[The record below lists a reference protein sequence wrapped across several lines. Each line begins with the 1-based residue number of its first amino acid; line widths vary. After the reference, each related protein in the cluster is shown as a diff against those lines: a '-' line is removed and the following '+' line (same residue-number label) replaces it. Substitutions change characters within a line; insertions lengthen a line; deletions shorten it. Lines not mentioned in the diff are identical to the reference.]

1 MPDFTVESEEAVM
14 IAAIYARKSTDQ
26 SDVSDAEK
34 SVTRQISLAKAFAAE
49 KGWQVIEEYMDEGI
63 SGQESAK
70 LVNRARMLADATQGK
85 FSVVIVRDYDRISR
99 DDREGPSFVYMLRD
113 AGVEVW
119 EYVSRAPIKVD
130 RAMDRTML
138 NMKAGFAAHEAEA
151 ASDRTR
157 EQKRAKASLG
167 EIADGR
173 VLGYR
178 TVGEAKARRREIDPA
193 PAEIVRRIFTL
204 CAEGKGLLKIAKT
217 LNAEGVKNPT
227 GQIRKIAD
235 ADGRVIV
242 KKTNADLWATTGIR
256 EVLHRDLYRGV
267 VVYGRTRNLRRLG
280 PQGGKRTK
288 IAAEALTVERPELR
302 IVSDELWNTVRERL
316 VKTRAA
322 YERRNNGQLCSK
334 PESGLESKYLLS
346 GFLRCG
352 VCQGAMMINK
362 RTSKRGRPQLV
373 YVCATHRTRGD
384 AACGVKEALAVTD
397 VDTAVV
403 RGLREVLTPERLET
417 VIREY
422 VAEYAAGQSQADGQR
437 SAVLADL
444 ARLDNELTNLNAALA
459 RFGAD
464 VPASVLDGIKAR
476 NVERRNLGAKL
487 EHLDGMAKAAD
498 RVTPEAFATGLR
510 VILKDWNTLMKAD
523 PASGRRA
530 LRDVQVGAIFVT
542 RTPAGAW
549 RYKIT
554 GGLSKILSGLFFNV
568 TIRTDCEGDPFLD
581 AGPVTFTDDDIIQ
594 AIDSSGDPEVQY
606 RWCPRGDSNTRHA
619 V

>member
-1 MPDFTVESEEAVM
+1 M
-14 IAAIYARKSTDQ
+14 IAAIYARKSTEQNGVGDE
-26 SDVSDAEK
+26 EK

-49 KGWQVIEEYMDEGI
+49 RGWQVIEEYADDGI
-63 SGQESAK
+63 SGQESMK

-99 DDREGPSFVYMLRD
+99 DDREGPTFVYMLRD
-113 AGVEVW
+113 AGVEVY
-119 EYVSRAPIKVD
+119 EYAARAPIKVD

-157 EQKRAKASLG
+157 EQKRARASRG

-193 PAEIVRRIFTL
+193 QAEIVRRIFTL

-217 LNAEGVKNPT
+217 LNAKGVPNPT
-227 GQIRKIAD
+227 CQSRKGSTKSA
-235 ADGRVIV
+235 AY
-242 KKTNADLWATTGIR
+242 WSTTGIR

-267 VVYGRTRNLRRLG
+267 VVYGRTRNLRRFG
-280 PQGGKRTK
+280 PQGRKRTK

-302 IVSDELWNTVRERL
+302 IVSDDLWNAVRERL
-316 VKTRAA
+316 AKTRAA

-373 YVCATHRTRGD
+373 YVCATHRTRSD
-384 AACGVKEALAVTD
+384 AACGVKEALSVTD

-403 RGLREVLTPERLET
+403 RGLREVLTPERLEA
-417 VIREY
+417 VIERY
-422 VAEYAAGQSQADGQR
+422 VAEFAAGQLQAAGQR
-437 SAVLADL
+437 AAMLADL
-444 ARLDNELTNLNAALA
+444 ARIEGELTKLADAVASGAAVQTL
-459 RFGAD
+459 
-464 VPASVLDGIKAR
+464 LDAIKAR
-476 NVERRNLGAKL
+476 EGERRDLRAKL
-487 EHLDGMAKAAD
+487 EHLDGMEKAAGTFD
-498 RVTPEAFATGLR
+498 RDTFRRDVRA
-510 VILKDWNTLMKAD
+510 VLKDWNTLMGARPAD
-523 PASGRRA
+523 GRRA
-530 LRDVQVGAIFVT
+530 LRDLRVGPIFVMRTPVGA
-542 RTPAGAW
+542 W
-549 RYKIT
+549 CYKIT
-554 GGLSKILSGLFFNV
+554 GGLSKILSGLLFHV
-568 TIRTDCEGDPFLD
+568 QIPADCEGDPFFD
-581 AGPVTFTDDDIIQ
+581 AGPVVFTDPDIVQ
-594 AIDSSGDPEVQY
+594 LIDSSGDPEVQS
-606 RWCPRGDSNTRHA
+606 RWCPRGDSNTRLA

>member
-1 MPDFTVESEEAVM
+1 
-14 IAAIYARKSTDQ
+14 
-26 SDVSDAEK
+26 
-34 SVTRQISLAKAFAAE
+34 
-49 KGWQVIEEYMDEGI
+49 
-63 SGQESAK
+63 
-70 LVNRARMLADATQGK
+70 
-85 FSVVIVRDYDRISR
+85 
-99 DDREGPSFVYMLRD
+99 MLRD

-138 NMKAGFAAHEAEA
+138 NMEAGFAAQEAEA

-157 EQKRAKASLG
+157 EQKRAKASRG

-217 LNAEGVKNPT
+217 LNAKGVPNPT
-227 GQIRKIAD
+227 GQSRKGSTKSA
-235 ADGRVIV
+235 AY
-242 KKTNADLWATTGIR
+242 WSTTGIR

-302 IVSDELWNTVRERL
+302 IVSDELWNAVRERL

-459 RFGAD
+459 
-464 VPASVLDGIKAR
+464 
-476 NVERRNLGAKL
+476 
-487 EHLDGMAKAAD
+487 
-498 RVTPEAFATGLR
+498 
-510 VILKDWNTLMKAD
+510 
-523 PASGRRA
+523 
-530 LRDVQVGAIFVT
+530 
-542 RTPAGAW
+542 
-549 RYKIT
+549 
-554 GGLSKILSGLFFNV
+554 
-568 TIRTDCEGDPFLD
+568 
-581 AGPVTFTDDDIIQ
+581 
-594 AIDSSGDPEVQY
+594 
-606 RWCPRGDSNTRHA
+606 
-619 V
+619 